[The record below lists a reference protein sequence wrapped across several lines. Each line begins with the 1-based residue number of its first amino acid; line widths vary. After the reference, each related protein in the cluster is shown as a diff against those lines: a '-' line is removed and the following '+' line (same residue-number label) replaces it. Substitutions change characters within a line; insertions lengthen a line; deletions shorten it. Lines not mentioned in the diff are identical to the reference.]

1 MQQLSGHSQGNED
14 TSGLLEDLRDA
25 IDDYKVRLQSLSP
38 FLVLTRIIDGTASID
53 TPTCRSIVSV
63 SLCVQIDKI

>member
-25 IDDYKVRLQSLSP
+25 VDDYKVRLQSLSP
-38 FLVLTRIIDGTASID
+38 FLVLARIIDGTASID
-53 TPTCRSIVSV
+53 TPTNM
-63 SLCVQIDKI
+63 QIDCKCLPLCPNR